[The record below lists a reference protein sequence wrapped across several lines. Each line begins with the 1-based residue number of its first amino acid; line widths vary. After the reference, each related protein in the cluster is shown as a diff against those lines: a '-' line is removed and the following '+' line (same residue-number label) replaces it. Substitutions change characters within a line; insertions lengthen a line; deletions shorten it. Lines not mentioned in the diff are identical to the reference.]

1 MACYWKIVLDNLH
14 SVGLQPTTRVMAP
27 YKGRDIPNRG
37 KGGTMNKQE
46 LVGAFAIAA
55 VALLGLLL
63 STSILLAA
71 DPIPG
76 MGPVPKADC
85 GPSDRTEGGLQGQV
99 TPEER
104 FSGDSEL
111 GYNCNLKLLGQQP
124 QGAFEGAFS
133 QNGNGV
139 LR

>member
-1 MACYWKIVLDNLH
+1 MASD
-14 SVGLQPTTRVMAP
+14 
-27 YKGRDIPNRG
+27 KGRDIPNRC

-63 STSILLAA
+63 STSIILAN
-71 DPIPG
+71 DTDRLPFT
-76 MGPVPKADC
+76 GPVPKADC
-85 GPSDRTEGGLQGQV
+85 GPRDRTEGGLQGQV

-111 GYNCNLKLLGQQP
+111 GYNCNLKLVG
-124 QGAFEGAFS
+124 EY
-133 QNGNGV
+133 V
-139 LR
+139 